1 MSASMEAV
9 VPTLGATER
18 NLTGSGP
25 ATQADRA
32 AARKAN
38 KQVAGRLIRT
48 TARVAIGWSSRTWG
62 LLDAAMAAGA
72 FALAHLF
79 SPYRHDTHPAYSVLL
94 GSTFFAL
101 SLVFFGCV
109 LGVYD
114 RHNFTSRTRMAG
126 QTLLITALALAAT
139 CLAFGWIGYV
149 RVGRYI
155 IVGAFAISSGG
166 IFSVRM
172 LARDLARRA
181 KIRVLFYGPRCK
193 FRPLAV
199 QIRRLHSAF
208 YERPAYVDLGATAL
222 SDRRA
227 QLVEAFNRVQPDEII
242 VMDNDGGV
250 LEILHHCSGILKSG
264 CGIFTY
270 ASYFETLLGQVPVEA
285 IDERGVLGWGF
296 KVGSFH
302 TGLAKR
308 PTDLALALIGL
319 IVGAPL
325 MLLCAILVRLTS
337 PGPVIY
343 KQVRVGRYGRNF
355 WIYKFRTMRVDAER
369 DGAVWASEKD
379 TRVTPIGNFLR
390 KTRFDELPQLF
401 NILRGEMSLVGPR
414 PERPE
419 FVEQLQRHVPHYELR
434 HLVQPGLTGWAQVR
448 FRYGSSIED
457 AQRKLAYDLYY
468 VRHCGLAFDAAIWMR
483 TLAAM
488 AKGAR

>member
-9 VPTLGATER
+9 VPMEATADSALAGASTAKE
-18 NLTGSGP
+18 
-25 ATQADRA
+25 ADRA
-32 AARKAN
+32 ATRKAN
-38 KQVAGRLIRT
+38 KQVAGRIMRT
-48 TARVAIGWSSRTWG
+48 TARAAVSWSSRTWG

-72 FALAHLF
+72 FALAHLL
-79 SPYRHDTHPAYSVLL
+79 SPYHHDAHPAYSVLL
-94 GSTFFAL
+94 GALFFAC

-114 RHNFTSRTRMAG
+114 RHNFTSRGRMAG
-126 QTLLITALALAAT
+126 QALLITGLALAVT
-139 CLAFGWIGYV
+139 CLAFGWVGYV
-149 RVGRYI
+149 RIGRYI
-155 IVGAFAISSGG
+155 VVWTFLISFAG
-166 IFSVRM
+166 IFLVRL
-172 LARDLARRA
+172 LARDLAQRA
-181 KIRVLFYGPRCK
+181 KIRVLFYGPRGK
-193 FRPLAV
+193 FRPLAA

-208 YERPAYVDLGATAL
+208 YERPVYVDVQATAL
-222 SDRRA
+222 VDRRA
-227 QLVEAFNRVQPDEII
+227 QLIQAFNRVQPDEVI
-242 VMDNDGGV
+242 VMDNDGAV
-250 LEILHHCSGILKSG
+250 LEILHHCAGILKSG

-270 ASYFETLLGQVPVEA
+270 AAYYETLLGQVPIDA

-308 PTDLALALIGL
+308 PTDLALAAIGL
-319 IVGAPL
+319 LVGAPL
-325 MLLCAILVRLTS
+325 MLLCALLVRLTS
-337 PGPVIY
+337 PGPIIY
-343 KQVRVGRYGRNF
+343 RQVRVGRYGRHF

-369 DGAVWASEKD
+369 DGAVWARAGD
-379 TRVTPIGNFLR
+379 ARVTPVGKFLR